1 MAQPARNRPIEW
13 EEESAGGSLSNR
25 ILVWAGLAAV
35 ALGSAALLAQTRTG
49 TEKLAQIVGHDAAA
63 KVASRGPSA
72 KGPTL
77 AVQPSDAELERR
89 HLADAVRSL
98 VADRDRLMAR
108 LDAVERNLDVTA
120 SIPRETPTPAPT
132 PPVDRSPG
140 PPLPPVWSEM
150 PGNIPPAAG
159 VPPSRLPGAP
169 APPAVAPGSVTV
181 ATIPPPE
188 AAQRTSG
195 LVASEAAQESIAT
208 KTEFGIDLGGDSS
221 FEGLRALWAS
231 IKGGHAGL
239 LEGLRPLVAVR
250 EAANGGALELRL
262 VVGPLTNAVAAARL
276 CAILASAGRA
286 CQPTI
291 FDGQRLALR

>member
-72 KGPTL
+72 KGPAL

-98 VADRDRLMAR
+98 VADRDRLIAR

-120 SIPRETPTPAPT
+120 SIPRETPTPAAT
-132 PPVDRSPG
+132 PPVDRS
-140 PPLPPVWSEM
+140 
-150 PGNIPPAAG
+150 
-159 VPPSRLPGAP
+159 
-169 APPAVAPGSVTV
+169 
-181 ATIPPPE
+181 
-188 AAQRTSG
+188 
-195 LVASEAAQESIAT
+195 
-208 KTEFGIDLGGDSS
+208 
-221 FEGLRALWAS
+221 
-231 IKGGHAGL
+231 
-239 LEGLRPLVAVR
+239 
-250 EAANGGALELRL
+250 
-262 VVGPLTNAVAAARL
+262 
-276 CAILASAGRA
+276 
-286 CQPTI
+286 
-291 FDGQRLALR
+291 